1 MKPWQLLDIAQTP
14 DGNGELRLNQRDT
27 EFSIRIDNQELMNS
41 RMFGSEEVLAEVVCQ
56 QVGGRKHSAI
66 LIGGLGMGFTLAA
79 ALRNLG
85 KHSRVVV
92 CELVPAVVEWNLT
105 HLGHLS
111 GHPLRDHRVRVE
123 ERDISAL
130 LQKRAPAY
138 DGIILD
144 VDNGPEGLTQSGNDW
159 LYSLAGLYSARE
171 CLRPKGVLAVW
182 SARPNPA
189 FSQRFAEAGFE
200 VEQRTV
206 RARRRKRGPKHT
218 IWIGTKV

>member
-14 DGNGELRLNQRDT
+14 DGKGELRLNRRDT

-41 RMFGSEEVLAEVVCQ
+41 RMYGSEEVLAELVCQ
-56 QVGGRKHSAI
+56 QVKDRRRPAV
-66 LIGGLGMGFTLAA
+66 LIGGLGMGFTLSA
-79 ALRNLG
+79 ALRNLS
-85 KHSRVVV
+85 KHSQVVV

-111 GHPLRDHRVRVE
+111 DHPLRDHRVRVE
-123 ERDISAL
+123 ERDISVL
-130 LQKRAPAY
+130 LQDRSPNY

-171 CLRPKGVLAVW
+171 CLRPNGVLAVW
-182 SARPNPA
+182 SARPNRA
-189 FSQRFAEAGFE
+189 FSQRFAEAGFKVDE
-200 VEQRTV
+200 RSV

-218 IWIGTKV
+218 IWVGTKT